1 LGTSIHEHEE
11 HPMFEHQPDLPASE
25 ERVIEALVEEHVQV
39 ECRLVPID
47 EHTWAIEGSI
57 AVDGEVIL
65 AEFDNPEE
73 AELALEE
80 LAARLTAQLGE
91 EGSS

>member
-1 LGTSIHEHEE
+1 
-11 HPMFEHQPDLPASE
+11 MFEQHPDLPPSE
-25 ERVIEALVEEHVQV
+25 QHIVEALVDEHVQV
-39 ECRLVPID
+39 SCRLVPID

-65 AEFDNPEE
+65 AEFDNPED

-80 LAARLTAQLGE
+80 LAASADDADLR
-91 EGSS
+91 